1 MAEIVRLSEWP
12 FDEDEFVTLWWLRS
26 PWRESTHRQWRTTA
40 VFKQESGEF
49 REVDFPWGL
58 ISWLRL
64 GQVFQNGQPI
74 WNESTGNVFKLVIPD
89 SSSATL
95 SKAADIPTIARYLL
109 EGESNL
115 AEYCLKFQ
123 TQKGITLVLPVL
135 ECIRAFLVPNKT
147 LAFGLLEPNYFE
159 RVITRN
165 EIIDRKI
172 FLDFSQ
178 DIAKKVLSKPFA
190 FCVARL
196 LHDSSFRSAWDR
208 VYRDRLSQASQ
219 VNWNTSIP
227 VMTNLPSFSS
237 TWHVRGLLTA
247 QILWIQQ
254 ILEVAPARSLP
265 FSELEFTHLRLKNR
279 EYVAKPV
286 AKRQRKPKTV
296 EENLIETEASPPN
309 TLKPDRNLPRLRSSI
324 IEKQKLKITQT
335 GASSIT
341 VTKPTADVSNG
352 VDNQDLEPLLKSQIV
367 NVADAGVGGQNPPAE
382 FALRSPMDIFI
393 ATDDGLDEF
402 AEAIRFLDERH
413 WDISVTWEVR
423 EFAKETPFAKI
434 VDRVRKFALVKL
446 ETSWLRSCW
455 ILEFGRPDNFSI
467 STLIFSLSTQN
478 VNAQHEDILDTV
490 LTQALLPQGG
500 WQRSVFE
507 KLKGEIGGFAFALTK
522 HTSNSTEDWGER
534 LYRKAKEI
542 MNL

>member
-26 PWRESTHRQWRTTA
+26 PWRESAHRQWRTTA
-40 VFKQESGEF
+40 IFKHESGEF

-74 WNESTGNVFKLVIPD
+74 WNQTTGDVFKLVIPD

-95 SKAADIPTIARYLL
+95 SPAADIPMLANYLL

-115 AEYCLKFQ
+115 AEYCVKFQ
-123 TQKGITLVLPVL
+123 TSNGITLVISVV

-147 LAFGLLEPNYFE
+147 LGFGLLEPNYFE
-159 RVITRN
+159 RVITQN
-165 EIIDRKI
+165 EIIGKKL
-172 FLDFSQ
+172 FLGFSE
-178 DIAKKVLSKPFA
+178 DMAKQVLSKPFA
-190 FCVARL
+190 FFVARL

-227 VMTNLPSFSS
+227 LMTNLPSFSS
-237 TWHVRGLLTA
+237 TWHVRGLLTG

-265 FSELEFTHLRLKNR
+265 FSELEFTHPRLKKR
-279 EYVAKPV
+279 EYVAQPAV
-286 AKRQRKPKTV
+286 KRQKKPKTV
-296 EENLIETEASPPN
+296 KENLIETEASPP
-309 TLKPDRNLPRLRSSI
+309 TTSKPTRNLPRLRSSI
-324 IEKQKLKITQT
+324 IEKQKLKISQT
-335 GASSIT
+335 GATSVT
-341 VTKPTADVSNG
+341 VTKPTAEASNT

-393 ATDDGLDEF
+393 APDDGLDEF
-402 AEAIRFLDERH
+402 AEAIRFLDETHR
-413 WDISVTWEVR
+413 DISVTWEVR
-423 EFAKETPFAKI
+423 EFAKETLFARI
-434 VDRVRKFALVKL
+434 ADRVRKFALVKL
-446 ETSWLRSCW
+446 ESSGLRSCW

-478 VNAQHEDILDTV
+478 VKAQHEETLDR
-490 LTQALLPQGG
+490 LFIQALLPQGG

-507 KLKGEIGGFAFALTK
+507 KLQEEIDGLVFALTK
-522 HTSNSTEDWGER
+522 HTSSSTEDWGER
-534 LYRKAKEI
+534 LYKKAKKI
-542 MNL
+542 INL

>member
-1 MAEIVRLSEWP
+1 
-12 FDEDEFVTLWWLRS
+12 
-26 PWRESTHRQWRTTA
+26 
-40 VFKQESGEF
+40 
-49 REVDFPWGL
+49 
-58 ISWLRL
+58 
-64 GQVFQNGQPI
+64 
-74 WNESTGNVFKLVIPD
+74 
-89 SSSATL
+89 
-95 SKAADIPTIARYLL
+95 
-109 EGESNL
+109 
-115 AEYCLKFQ
+115 
-123 TQKGITLVLPVL
+123 
-135 ECIRAFLVPNKT
+135 
-147 LAFGLLEPNYFE
+147 
-159 RVITRN
+159 
-165 EIIDRKI
+165 
-172 FLDFSQ
+172 
-178 DIAKKVLSKPFA
+178 
-190 FCVARL
+190 
-196 LHDSSFRSAWDR
+196 
-208 VYRDRLSQASQ
+208 
-219 VNWNTSIP
+219 
-227 VMTNLPSFSS
+227 
-237 TWHVRGLLTA
+237 
-247 QILWIQQ
+247 
-254 ILEVAPARSLP
+254 
-265 FSELEFTHLRLKNR
+265 
-279 EYVAKPV
+279 
-286 AKRQRKPKTV
+286 
-296 EENLIETEASPPN
+296 
-309 TLKPDRNLPRLRSSI
+309 LRSSI

-446 ETSWLRSCW
+446 ETSGLRSCW